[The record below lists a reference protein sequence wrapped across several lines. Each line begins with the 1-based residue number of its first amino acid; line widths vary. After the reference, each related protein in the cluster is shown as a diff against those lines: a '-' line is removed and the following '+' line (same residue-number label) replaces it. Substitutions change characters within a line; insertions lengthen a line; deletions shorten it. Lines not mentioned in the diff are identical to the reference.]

1 MCENS
6 PLAAPRW
13 QAGKRSRGRNDA
25 LKWAAFMVQLQWER
39 ASTIAAPLVSMDH
52 MLNGAVVPVAVPQLP
67 AQQRLCVCRRC
78 VYFLYALLGL

>member
-1 MCENS
+1 MCENT

-13 QAGKRSRGRNDA
+13 QAGKRSRGRSDA
-25 LKWAAFMVQLQWER
+25 LKWAAFMVKWER

-52 MLNGAVVPVAVPQLP
+52 MLNGAVAPVAVPQLP

-78 VYFLYALLGL
+78 VNFLYVLFGL